1 MEQGWELYERFQ
13 KGDEQAFAELMT
25 THKDGLI
32 FFIYRYVQN
41 IDVAEDLSEDVFV
54 ALLMHR
60 RRFKGEASFKTYLY
74 TIGRNKAV
82 DWLRKNRRVRNQE
95 EEGRIPDL
103 EEDLEERVI
112 KNERDRQLHG
122 AIAKL
127 KPEYAQ
133 VLHLLYFDGLTQ
145 EGAGKIMKKNSKQ
158 MENLAYRAR
167 KALKKILE
175 KEGIGVEK

>member
-13 KGDEQAFAELMT
+13 KGDEQAFADLMT
-25 THKDGLI
+25 AYKDGLI
-32 FFIYRYVQN
+32 YFIYRYVHN

-54 ALLMHR
+54 VLLMHR
-60 RRFKGEASFKTYLY
+60 RRFNGDASLKTYLY

-82 DWLRKNRRVRNQE
+82 GWLRKNCHTVRQE
-95 EEGRIPDL
+95 EDRALPDPQ
-103 EEDLEERVI
+103 EDLEERVI
-112 KNERDRQLHG
+112 KNERDRQLHK
-122 AIAKL
+122 AIERL

-133 VLHLLYFDGLTQ
+133 VLHLLYFSGMTQ
-145 EGAGKIMKKNSKQ
+145 ESAGKVMKKNPKQ